1 MRVTKQPITIANGGW
16 SAAEQ
21 ERGMSMRRFKPVL
34 KMLVCVTILN
44 LLSCTN
50 ARGQVQSPSM
60 TVELE
65 DLVGEIWVSELP
77 RSLRR
82 SDEDTEVTVKVWFD
96 RQLLGDG
103 GAYQRRTFE
112 FDTVPR
118 SVLRTHVIAALKQES
133 ERSFL
138 RAKEKLDQLQN
149 TGILADVRQH
159 WIVNGFS
166 ATTRISDV
174 GRLKEVPG
182 VSKIFIVRK
191 INSVKPDVISN
202 TGQRVSPEFIFDPKR
217 WLHPWYV
224 HALKADRVWER
235 FGVSGKGTL
244 NVIHDFHFAKSPQM
258 AESQSPIV
266 GFNFNNGTAQICV
279 QPESDS
285 SRDLHGIMCAAIVC
299 GRGSPEFRY
308 EFGLAPSGEWAGVIA
323 RGEIE
328 ASVEWAIENA
338 ADTYSMSFSIPG
350 LGQYRSHWRKILEH
364 GTICGL
370 CFVSGAGN
378 FAKTVKVPIQMR
390 TPEDIPQVVF
400 AAAGVHRDLTKT
412 SFSSQGPVL
421 WQTEHYHE
429 GEVKKPEVCAFNHQ
443 LPVFLANGTVRESA
457 INGNSF
463 AGPMFCGAIAL
474 IRSADNEIHPWR
486 IREIITSTAT
496 DIGAPG
502 FDSSTGH
509 GLINCYQ
516 AVKEVLRQKAIREGR
531 DPIQIE
537 KESADEFFDVDRY
550 LAELSAG
557 LVVVD
562 SARNP
567 KDLETYD
574 LRTGDIITA
583 VEDQKVRSLAGWN
596 ERMADSQPDFIKIQI
611 IRARKPLQ
619 LQGSIERFRNF
630 KVKEVYAAPV
640 FK

>member
-1 MRVTKQPITIANGGW
+1 MQRFR
-16 SAAEQ
+16 S
-21 ERGMSMRRFKPVL
+21 GMSRLLCVATFVL
-34 KMLVCVTILN
+34 IFCII
-44 LLSCTN
+44 
-50 ARGQVQSPSM
+50 AEGQVQSPP
-60 TVELE
+60 TKVELE

-82 SDEDTEVTVKVWFD
+82 SDEQAEVTVKVWFD

-103 GAYQRRTFE
+103 SAYQRRIGE

-118 SVLRTHVIAALKQES
+118 SVLRSRVMETLKQES
-133 ERSFL
+133 DQSFL
-138 RAKEKLDQLQN
+138 KAKEKLDRLQDD
-149 TGILADVRQH
+149 GILANMRPH

-166 ATTRISDV
+166 ATIRICDV
-174 GRLKEVPG
+174 WRLKDVPG

-191 INSVKPDVISN
+191 SNSVNAEVISDDVEKN
-202 TGQRVSPEFIFDPKR
+202 PTEFIFDPKR
-217 WLHPWYV
+217 WLHPWYTR
-224 HALKADRVWER
+224 ALKADRVWEQ

-244 NVIHDFHFAKSPQM
+244 NVIHDFHFPESPQM
-258 AESQSPIV
+258 AESQAPIV
-266 GFNFNNGTAQICV
+266 GFNFNNGTAQLSVRPKSNSI
-279 QPESDS
+279 
-285 SRDLHGIMCAAIVC
+285 RDLHGIMCAAIVC
-299 GRGSPEFRY
+299 GRGSPNFGY

-328 ASVEWAIENA
+328 ASVEWAIENN

-350 LGQYRSHWRKILEH
+350 LGEYRSHWRKILEH

-378 FAKTVKVPIQMR
+378 FAKTVKLPIQMR
-390 TPEDIPQVVF
+390 TPEDVPQAVF
-400 AAAGVHRDLTKT
+400 AAAGVHRDLTRT
-412 SFSSQGPVL
+412 TFSSQGPVL
-421 WQTEHYHE
+421 WRTEHYQE

-474 IRSADNEIHPWR
+474 MRSADIEIHPWR

-516 AVKEVLRQKAIREGR
+516 AVKEVLRRKAIREGR
-531 DPIQIE
+531 DPRRIV
-537 KESADEFFDVDRY
+537 KETDDNLFDADRY

-557 LVVVD
+557 LLVVD
-562 SARNP
+562 SVRTP
-567 KDLETYD
+567 KGSESNILQS
-574 LRTGDIITA
+574 GDIITA
-583 VEDQKVRSLAGWN
+583 VEGHKIRSLVEWD
-596 ERMADSQPDFIKIQI
+596 ERMVDSQANMIKIQI
-611 IRARKPLQ
+611 LRDRKPIQ
-619 LQGSIERFRNF
+619 LHGSIGRFRNH

>member
-1 MRVTKQPITIANGGW
+1 MQRFN
-16 SAAEQ
+16 
-21 ERGMSMRRFKPVL
+21 RGMKIVFCAAALALIPSIITNSQEQLPLGTVKL
-34 KMLVCVTILN
+34 EN
-44 LLSCTN
+44 LS
-50 ARGQVQSPSM
+50 G
-60 TVELE
+60 
-65 DLVGEIWVSELP
+65 DIWISELP
-77 RSLRR
+77 IPLRR
-82 SDEDTEVTVKVWFD
+82 LEADAEITVKVWFD

-103 GAYQRRTFE
+103 AAYQRRTTE
-112 FDTVPR
+112 FDSTPR
-118 SVLRTHVIAALKQES
+118 SVLRPRVVEALKQES

-138 RAKEKLDQLQN
+138 KAKKKLSQLQS
-149 TGILADVRQH
+149 TGILTDVRQH

-166 ATTRISDV
+166 ATTRISNVDRV
-174 GRLKEVPG
+174 KEVPG
-182 VSKIFIVRK
+182 VNKIFIVRK
-191 INSVKPDVISN
+191 SNSVKAEVIDDYDEKNPS
-202 TGQRVSPEFIFDPKR
+202 EFAFDSKR
-217 WLHPWYV
+217 WLHPWYTR
-224 HALKADRVWER
+224 ALKADRVWEQ

-258 AESQSPIV
+258 AKSQSPMA
-266 GFNFNNGTAQICV
+266 GFNFNLGTAQLCV
-279 QPESDS
+279 RPKSDS
-285 SRDLHGIMCAAIVC
+285 IRDLHGIMCAAIVC
-299 GRGSPEFRY
+299 GRGSGEFRY

-323 RGEIE
+323 RSEIE
-328 ASVEWAIENA
+328 ASIEWAIENA

-378 FAKTVKVPIQMR
+378 FARTVKVPFQMR

-412 SFSSQGPVL
+412 AFSSQGPVL
-421 WQTEHYHE
+421 WRTEHYHE
-429 GEVKKPEVCAFNHQ
+429 GEVRKPEACAFNYQ
-443 LPVFLANGTVRESA
+443 LPLFFANGTVSESA

-474 IRSADNEIHPWR
+474 MRSADKEIHPWR

-516 AVKEVLRQKAIREGR
+516 AVKEVLRQKGFREGR
-531 DPIQIE
+531 APIRIE
-537 KESADEFFDVDRY
+537 VKTADDLFNVDRY

-562 SARNP
+562 SARKTAGTKLNN
-567 KDLETYD
+567 
-574 LRTGDIITA
+574 LRPGDIIMA
-583 VEDQKVRSLAGWN
+583 VDGYKLPSLAAWK
-596 ERMADSQPDFIKIQI
+596 ERMAESPEKMVKIEI
-611 IRARKPLQ
+611 FRDRKSIQ
-619 LQGSIERFRNF
+619 FQGSIRRFRQL
-630 KVKEVYAAPV
+630 KVKEFHAAPV